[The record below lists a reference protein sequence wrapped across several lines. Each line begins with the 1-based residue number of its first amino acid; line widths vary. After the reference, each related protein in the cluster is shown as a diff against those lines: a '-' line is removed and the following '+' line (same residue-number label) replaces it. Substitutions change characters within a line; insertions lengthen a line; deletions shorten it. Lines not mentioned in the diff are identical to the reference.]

1 MELPATGGHVG
12 TISDNFPHS
21 TQDVSVH

>member
-1 MELPATGGHVG
+1 MRIVMKKLFEVNNDLL
-12 TISDNFPHS
+12 HS